1 LKRSFDILVSGLCLI
16 VMMPIALLVATAILI
31 AMGRPILFR
40 QPRPGWR
47 GRIFILNKFRTMSDS
62 RDARGIILPDGNRLT
77 SVGRFLRKTS
87 FDEIPQLWNVFVGDM
102 SLVGPRPLLTRY
114 LPRYSESQRRR
125 HEVKPGITG
134 WAQVNGRN
142 ATTWD
147 ERFRLDVW
155 YVDHR
160 SFWLDLKILALTAVR
175 VFAGSGTSSPGHA
188 TMPEFKGNGR

>member
-16 VMMPIALLVATAILI
+16 VMMPVALLVATAILI

>member
-1 LKRSFDILVSGLCLI
+1 
-16 VMMPIALLVATAILI
+16 MMPVALLVATAILI